1 MKNRGKKT
9 LPKISIVTA
18 VYNNAHYIE
27 NCIKSV
33 INQLYPHLE
42 YIIIDGGS
50 TDGTV
55 ETIEKYA
62 DHLTYFVSEKDQ
74 GQTHALN
81 KGFERATG
89 DIFAWL
95 NADEQ
100 YLPGVF
106 QEVGKTFLN
115 NPGLDFFYGNRIIV
129 NNDLIEIGRKKW
141 VPMHPRWHLLYI
153 KHTLPTDASFWSARI
168 HRKTGELD
176 ENHFPKFGMD
186 TDWLLRLSLNITKWK
201 YTKSYLSVYME
212 RADRASKAGM
222 NSNPNLVTENRCL
235 SERLLFKN
243 RSYSRICVM
252 LGRITAGVWTLLY
265 VIIGWRKLSLYV
277 HRFSN
282 RTIQ

>member
-1 MKNRGKKT
+1 MKKSGSNP
-9 LPKISIVTA
+9 LPKISIVTP
-18 VYNNAHYIE
+18 VYNNALYIE

-33 INQLYPHLE
+33 LNQFYPNLE

-55 ETIEKYA
+55 EIIEKYA
-62 DHLTYFVSEKDQ
+62 DHLTYFVSEKDR

-81 KGFERATG
+81 KGFARATG

-100 YLPGVF
+100 YRPGVF
-106 QEVGKTFLN
+106 EEVGNTFLN

-129 NNDLIEIGRKKW
+129 NNDLVEIGRKKW

-153 KHTLPTDASFWSARI
+153 KHTLPTDASFWSARA
-168 HRKTGELD
+168 HRKTGELG
-176 ENHFPKFGMD
+176 EKHFPKFGMD

-201 YTKSYLSVYME
+201 YTENYLSVYME
-212 RADRASKAGM
+212 RSDRVSKIGK
-222 NSNPNLVTENRCL
+222 NSNPNLVVENRHL
-235 SERLLFKN
+235 AEKLLFKH
-243 RSYSRICVM
+243 RSYSRICIM
-252 LGRITAGVWTLLY
+252 LGRMIAGIWTMLY
-265 VIIGWRKLSLYV
+265 VILGRRKLSLYV

-282 RTIQ
+282 LTTQ